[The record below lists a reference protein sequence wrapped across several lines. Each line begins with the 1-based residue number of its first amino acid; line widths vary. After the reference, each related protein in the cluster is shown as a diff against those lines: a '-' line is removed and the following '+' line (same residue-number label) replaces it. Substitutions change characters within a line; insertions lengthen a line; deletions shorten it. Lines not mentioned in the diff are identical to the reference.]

1 MFEKTLAYFC
11 APALAGIKPSNL
23 VSLQK
28 AEIPDV
34 HAQVMRFNETFS
46 GIGICAEILCE
57 CDKRALVIL
66 YRPALLEKTLAQP
79 EIRQLLARY
88 GYAESLSLE
97 EKLSVLKEHLTHS
110 EFPHEIGA
118 FLGYPAA
125 DIDGFIRCHGKG
137 RGACRRMEG
146 LCGQAKGKGVV
157 CTLRKLPK
165 GASFQS
171 KRGKK
176 LSADFP
182 RGIIP
187 FVLHIILRRFYH
199 E

>member
-28 AEIPDV
+28 VEIPDV

-57 CDKRALVIL
+57 CDKRALVII

-137 RGACRRMEG
+137 AVLVGEWKVYADKQKAKALFARYKSCRKALLSKVNEG
-146 LCGQAKGKGVV
+146 KSLAQIFRA
-157 CTLRKLPK
+157 
-165 GASFQS
+165 A
-171 KRGKK
+171 
-176 LSADFP
+176 
-182 RGIIP
+182 
-187 FVLHIILRRFYH
+187 
-199 E
+199 